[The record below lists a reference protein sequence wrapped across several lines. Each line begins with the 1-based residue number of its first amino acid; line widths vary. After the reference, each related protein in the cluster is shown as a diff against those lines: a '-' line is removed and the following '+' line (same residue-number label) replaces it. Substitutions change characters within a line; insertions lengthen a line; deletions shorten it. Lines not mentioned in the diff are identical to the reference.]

1 MADQALTV
9 GLPYGLTPQPGSGMG
24 GIDLGRYSAALD
36 AAAPRPQA
44 PAFQPFIPAATV
56 AYSPSTN
63 RLFVNGT
70 TFDADND
77 TAVVESLKNMRPDG
91 GRTPLPDGDW
101 RPVSVSGYLSH
112 AKSIADPTT
121 WQLMKKNFGIGVDN
135 LQLLGGYGL
144 QFLGMEKVGRNVV
157 EQQIQDLSRNQVYQ
171 REFTGIGDKKD
182 YGMGVTSGDR
192 GLFDWFAANLAQQ
205 GPNLIESIVTGA
217 VGFLAG
223 GAAGGGPNPVTAT
236 GGAIMALTGKETFK
250 KGVMLAAQKHLRGE
264 ALDAAET
271 KLLKE
276 AAGITAAAAIKNP
289 SASRALIPYDAVLAA
304 QAKNQA
310 ERLAIQQEAAALR
323 QAAENTLSQYYR
335 RAGQIGGAT
344 LATTGQNIATGISD
358 IYGETLESG
367 DGEGDRLM
375 AVALGIPYGL
385 AESAAEFLAAS
396 RIFGV
401 GGTPQWMAR
410 GALGD
415 IKTLGGKSLEVGR
428 RLATGTAVG
437 GLAEGATEAFQESLG
452 IYANKDVNIDSPE
465 GRRRLL
471 NAFAAGFG
479 VGGPIGGLSNLRD
492 NKLAVNLLDSGKDP
506 SPPTTGGAVVPTSP
520 PPTPP
525 AAPMQGGAFTREFPA
540 LPPPPPPMLGG
551 PVSPVSPVGGPTMMV
566 TPQGV
571 AYPDQMLRQQGNVP
585 PGATQG
591 SQGVLDVF
599 GGSISAQ
606 ELASRM
612 GGQVRY
618 QSVKDLQIGL
628 LNEDPEAIAYARQLG
643 IIPNAQPLGSP
654 TSDPRQGALQF
665 APPAPQAPFNNQ
677 MAGQLQQLQ
686 DQQARQA
693 AFQQAEAAAAA
704 QREAEIARLAQAA
717 QNQRQLDLAF
727 PQESTPQTPSLPM
740 TAPRERTPQQLPLF
754 RPRDLPRPS
763 RAEGLRRGVGTQLPE
778 PVAPVT
784 PVTPADLRRMG
795 QMALFTQKG
804 EPTVAALKSAGTRQQ
819 VVPTT
824 QQGTTQIPPTGAP
837 VTANTIAAAR
847 AAQNMRGLKR
857 GKKQEVKPAEG
868 SFDFLIANIKRPN
881 GAIGTQGVT
890 ESQVFDILTN
900 VAGMKNIDE
909 YMTMREMV
917 DAFKADPEAQQ
928 RLRDFTAQNPIVVTA
943 LPDGSFYINDGHHR
957 AFLLDQIGDTTVR
970 TVYKGEETNAVQE
983 RKPTPL
989 DARKRTRDGEKVGEG
1004 DTGQPK
1010 TAGKGQALKAKKQE
1024 DKQEAVRKDVVKAG
1038 KEQEIVPAPKAAT
1051 LKKGKVEKKAEPKKA
1066 EPEPV
1071 TAEEQWE
1078 DKKPDNAPTFD
1089 KLNPVHQQSW
1099 RNLVTRGKATM
1110 AEANLLTESYIDE
1123 QKEEGLLKGE
1133 ITPLSVVN
1141 DEINNVEE
1149 ATTIR
1154 GKADALTTVVR
1165 YAYFSP
1171 EETNL
1176 AEAVARARDYLSSKN
1191 WSSTE
1196 RALIK
1201 QIVLNEV
1208 NTLQTIEA
1216 VYTRGEN
1223 KGMEKPWFKFAQ
1235 ENELLPQIK
1244 TRLTG
1249 ISVNDAQLYL
1259 DGGQLRPDNF
1269 PKDTLKKLKRGGT
1282 EAKDNG
1288 ANDFTKRNP
1297 ATKLFDEIQRLNSNR
1312 MAYTT
1317 KQQQDAINALKK
1329 LYADVQAAELED
1341 WETPG
1346 GNPISAYFD
1355 DGTPKTRVV
1364 NGKLRVYVR
1373 EVSDTEVR
1381 NFEAED
1387 RGEVDPDVKISEEG
1401 QAKGEYRSP
1410 FSLDDWNAYGTNNR
1424 DDTGR
1429 FERDDGTP
1437 ITNPVPM
1444 GKIKML
1450 VANFLSR
1457 LAVKPRTFIYKN
1469 QADLKARNPELYARA
1484 AAARTQGDFDN
1495 VSAVAYSFGGD
1506 TVIVFA
1512 DRVATEQ
1519 QLNFVLAHEAIGHNG
1534 LRSLIGEKQFN
1545 ALMEQIYKFSP
1556 AIQSYVDAAMSVT
1569 DQSKAEATE
1578 EYLADF
1584 AAQLDSSLLA
1594 RIWNSIKGALN
1605 KLGIKFG
1612 DETARFFVNQAR
1624 AYTRNG
1630 QTSQFFDAKDVAQR
1644 MVSMVH
1650 GQDIDG
1656 SGRFA
1661 MAGDLRRDNLMAGL
1675 MMDDA
1680 AGIPMSINEAVQ
1692 RFIDK
1697 TGKFSFAADKF
1708 VTQFFSLTNFRAR
1721 ENAGLSAIND
1731 LLNSG
1736 KDLAMNI
1743 KVTEKERLG
1752 VLLNRAVKLGI
1763 GEVGGITTEELDQ
1776 VNKLLYGGL
1785 RYKVATVGDVRKLGK
1800 TPLFYVDDK
1809 GQLALTV
1816 NENGQTEVDR
1826 LFELGKLTFAEAK
1839 NGYSYDV
1846 EYLNDKG
1853 EVVKE
1858 KVNVP
1863 GIKDLTED
1871 SKVWKGYLRARESV
1885 KEVEVK
1891 LLWARYS
1898 SFLQDQDL
1906 AFREIADI
1914 TKPNAEGKYAL
1925 TAAERQAFQRI
1936 YRRYKEFYTADKT
1949 YDENGDPMLNSASIE
1964 KANDFIVAVNKAI
1977 ILGEQMDYDRF
1988 ASFFDDKTVAD
1999 DAIAF
2004 AKDFKQRLVFPEGD
2018 EQAKFTIQ
2026 NRLKDIITFEV
2037 ANDDADLFTKKS
2049 LATGYTPINRKGDHQ
2064 VRVVV
2069 TNAAGRVVN
2078 LKQDYKNMLVYSQ
2091 FEGKDEAV
2099 AFARTLNQD
2108 LFGDRT
2114 YKAEVYDEASGRY
2127 TIQEVKLTAM
2137 PGAALNSIAAP
2148 LELNLNEFVRGLR
2161 QFGITLNPVKMEN
2174 VVVALTKQ
2182 NARARNRL
2190 KREFTPGAS
2199 SDGVQAIMQHVEAR
2213 ASTIAKVI
2221 IRPRLSEIMN
2231 RNLRSSNELWN
2242 GSKSVLETK
2251 RRHWEAMEKNPTAT
2265 REEKHYAKVDYYRYA
2280 FMYNKT
2286 NEGGTYEKA
2295 NQYYNEA
2302 AQLLAFLNNNRNVDE
2317 SDFGSGEVASSVRA
2331 YTSVFQLGLS
2341 IATGALNYVGAVTNG
2356 IPYLATYNSKT
2367 AFGGGFGFAKSMAA
2381 FGIAL
2386 NQVGLRKST
2395 MTSLGN
2401 IGQDTPGF
2409 ETAEFYDAVAKDPKL
2424 QAKYGLRSHEAKF
2437 IADEI
2442 REGVMIPA
2450 QSNAL
2455 TATARGRVTS
2465 GAGQKLLDGMMWT
2478 FNSTEQAVRRG
2489 LGLAAYRLA
2498 YDRAIAAGRSP
2509 AEATTDARAFAVETL
2524 KFTLG
2529 EYSVMNRPSAWR
2541 TGLQSFL
2548 YMYKVYPTTTIQLL
2562 NRLDRP
2568 GKVAML
2574 VSLWLF
2580 GGLLAFPFAE
2590 DAEDLLDTLAQK
2602 LGITGS
2608 VRYEVAKYLDQIA
2621 PGISPYVMRGVL
2633 NSFIPADIASRVSVG
2648 NFVPGTGL
2656 LLAGSN
2662 AAKELEEI
2670 GGPSLSMLWGVAST
2684 IPNAIRAPFSEKI
2697 SMVDVLRENP
2707 ITMGRALGDMLAY
2720 DSAGAIIDRRG
2731 YVVSKDLTA
2740 GTYLTRALGFYPVAA
2755 AQQYEFIRT
2764 ARRMTDYQREISAG
2778 YQQAW
2783 IKARMSGDSDQVRD
2797 INAAV
2802 ADWNRAAYG
2811 TPLYIANFQENAAK
2825 AYAEAIRPATQRYLR
2840 TAPKASRTDLR
2851 SAAEIL
2857 SY

>member
-1 MADQALTV
+1 
-9 GLPYGLTPQPGSGMG
+9 
-24 GIDLGRYSAALD
+24 
-36 AAAPRPQA
+36 
-44 PAFQPFIPAATV
+44 
-56 AYSPSTN
+56 
-63 RLFVNGT
+63 
-70 TFDADND
+70 
-77 TAVVESLKNMRPDG
+77 
-91 GRTPLPDGDW
+91 
-101 RPVSVSGYLSH
+101 
-112 AKSIADPTT
+112 
-121 WQLMKKNFGIGVDN
+121 
-135 LQLLGGYGL
+135 
-144 QFLGMEKVGRNVV
+144 
-157 EQQIQDLSRNQVYQ
+157 
-171 REFTGIGDKKD
+171 
-182 YGMGVTSGDR
+182 
-192 GLFDWFAANLAQQ
+192 
-205 GPNLIESIVTGA
+205 
-217 VGFLAG
+217 
-223 GAAGGGPNPVTAT
+223 
-236 GGAIMALTGKETFK
+236 
-250 KGVMLAAQKHLRGE
+250 
-264 ALDAAET
+264 
-271 KLLKE
+271 
-276 AAGITAAAAIKNP
+276 
-289 SASRALIPYDAVLAA
+289 
-304 QAKNQA
+304 
-310 ERLAIQQEAAALR
+310 
-323 QAAENTLSQYYR
+323 
-335 RAGQIGGAT
+335 
-344 LATTGQNIATGISD
+344 
-358 IYGETLESG
+358 
-367 DGEGDRLM
+367 
-375 AVALGIPYGL
+375 
-385 AESAAEFLAAS
+385 
-396 RIFGV
+396 
-401 GGTPQWMAR
+401 
-410 GALGD
+410 
-415 IKTLGGKSLEVGR
+415 
-428 RLATGTAVG
+428 
-437 GLAEGATEAFQESLG
+437 
-452 IYANKDVNIDSPE
+452 
-465 GRRRLL
+465 
-471 NAFAAGFG
+471 
-479 VGGPIGGLSNLRD
+479 
-492 NKLAVNLLDSGKDP
+492 
-506 SPPTTGGAVVPTSP
+506 
-520 PPTPP
+520 
-525 AAPMQGGAFTREFPA
+525 
-540 LPPPPPPMLGG
+540 
-551 PVSPVSPVGGPTMMV
+551 
-566 TPQGV
+566 
-571 AYPDQMLRQQGNVP
+571 
-585 PGATQG
+585 
-591 SQGVLDVF
+591 
-599 GGSISAQ
+599 
-606 ELASRM
+606 
-612 GGQVRY
+612 
-618 QSVKDLQIGL
+618 
-628 LNEDPEAIAYARQLG
+628 
-643 IIPNAQPLGSP
+643 
-654 TSDPRQGALQF
+654 
-665 APPAPQAPFNNQ
+665 
-677 MAGQLQQLQ
+677 
-686 DQQARQA
+686 
-693 AFQQAEAAAAA
+693 
-704 QREAEIARLAQAA
+704 
-717 QNQRQLDLAF
+717 
-727 PQESTPQTPSLPM
+727 
-740 TAPRERTPQQLPLF
+740 
-754 RPRDLPRPS
+754 
-763 RAEGLRRGVGTQLPE
+763 
-778 PVAPVT
+778 
-784 PVTPADLRRMG
+784 
-795 QMALFTQKG
+795 
-804 EPTVAALKSAGTRQQ
+804 
-819 VVPTT
+819 
-824 QQGTTQIPPTGAP
+824 
-837 VTANTIAAAR
+837 
-847 AAQNMRGLKR
+847 
-857 GKKQEVKPAEG
+857 
-868 SFDFLIANIKRPN
+868 
-881 GAIGTQGVT
+881 
-890 ESQVFDILTN
+890 
-900 VAGMKNIDE
+900 
-909 YMTMREMV
+909 
-917 DAFKADPEAQQ
+917 
-928 RLRDFTAQNPIVVTA
+928 
-943 LPDGSFYINDGHHR
+943 
-957 AFLLDQIGDTTVR
+957 
-970 TVYKGEETNAVQE
+970 
-983 RKPTPL
+983 
-989 DARKRTRDGEKVGEG
+989 
-1004 DTGQPK
+1004 
-1010 TAGKGQALKAKKQE
+1010 
-1024 DKQEAVRKDVVKAG
+1024 
-1038 KEQEIVPAPKAAT
+1038 
-1051 LKKGKVEKKAEPKKA
+1051 
-1066 EPEPV
+1066 
-1071 TAEEQWE
+1071 
-1078 DKKPDNAPTFD
+1078 
-1089 KLNPVHQQSW
+1089 
-1099 RNLVTRGKATM
+1099 
-1110 AEANLLTESYIDE
+1110 
-1123 QKEEGLLKGE
+1123 
-1133 ITPLSVVN
+1133 
-1141 DEINNVEE
+1141 
-1149 ATTIR
+1149 
-1154 GKADALTTVVR
+1154 
-1165 YAYFSP
+1165 
-1171 EETNL
+1171 
-1176 AEAVARARDYLSSKN
+1176 
-1191 WSSTE
+1191 
-1196 RALIK
+1196 
-1201 QIVLNEV
+1201 
-1208 NTLQTIEA
+1208 
-1216 VYTRGEN
+1216 
-1223 KGMEKPWFKFAQ
+1223 
-1235 ENELLPQIK
+1235 
-1244 TRLTG
+1244 
-1249 ISVNDAQLYL
+1249 
-1259 DGGQLRPDNF
+1259 
-1269 PKDTLKKLKRGGT
+1269 
-1282 EAKDNG
+1282 
-1288 ANDFTKRNP
+1288 
-1297 ATKLFDEIQRLNSNR
+1297 

-1469 QADLKARNPELYARA
+1469 QADLKARNPELYTRA

-1644 MVSMVH
+1644 MVGMVH

-2242 GSKSVLETK
+2242 GSKSILETK

-2265 REEKHYAKVDYYRYA
+2265 R
-2280 FMYNKT
+2280 
-2286 NEGGTYEKA
+2286 EGGTYEKA

-2386 NQVGLRKST
+2386 NQVGLRKSA

-2684 IPNAIRAPFSEKI
+2684 IPNAIKAPFSEKV
-2697 SMVDVLRENP
+2697 SMIDVLRENP

-2825 AYAEAIRPATQRYLR
+2825 AYAEAIRPATLRYLR

>member
-1 MADQALTV
+1 MAEQALTV
-9 GLPYGLTPQPGSGMG
+9 GLPYGLTPQPGGGTG
-24 GIDLGRYSAALD
+24 GIDLNRYSAALD

-44 PAFQPFIPAATV
+44 PAFQPFIPTASV

-63 RLFVNGT
+63 RLFVNGM

-77 TAVVESLKNMRPDG
+77 TAVVESLKNMQPG
-91 GRTPLPDGDW
+91 GARTPIPEGDW
-101 RPVSVSGYLSH
+101 RPVSLQGYLSH

-144 QFLGMEKVGRNVV
+144 QFLGMEKVGKSVV

-171 REFTGIGDKKD
+171 REFAEIGNKKD

-205 GPNLIESIVTGA
+205 GPNLIESVVTAA
-217 VGFLAG
+217 VGGLAG
-223 GAAGGGPNPVTAT
+223 GAAGGGPNPITAV
-236 GGAIMALTGKETFK
+236 GGAILAMTEKETFK
-250 KGVMLAAQKHLRGE
+250 KAVMLAAQKHLRGE

-289 SASRALIPYDAVLAA
+289 SASRALIPYDAVVAA
-304 QAKNQA
+304 QAKSQA
-310 ERLAIQQEAAALR
+310 ERIAIQQEAAALR
-323 QAAENTLSQYYR
+323 TAAQNTLSQYYK
-335 RAGQIGGAT
+335 RAGQVGGAT
-344 LATTGQNIATGISD
+344 IATTGQNIGTGISD

-367 DGEGDRLM
+367 DGEGNRLL

-385 AESAAEFLAAS
+385 AESSAEFLAAS
-396 RIFGV
+396 RIFGL

-410 GALGD
+410 GKLGD
-415 IKTLGGKSLEVGR
+415 IKTLGGKTLEVGR
-428 RLATGTAVG
+428 RLATGTVVG
-437 GLAEGATEAFQESLG
+437 GTAEGATEAFQEALG
-452 IYANKDVNIDSPE
+452 IYANPDVDINSPE
-465 GRRRLL
+465 GRRRVL
-471 NAFAAGFG
+471 NSFAAGFG

-506 SPPTTGGAVVPTSP
+506 NPNSGSTALAPVNPPSAPTSP
-520 PPTPP
+520 
-525 AAPMQGGAFTREFPA
+525 AAPAQGGTFTREFPG

-551 PVSPVSPVGGPTMMV
+551 PVSPVSPVGGPVMMV
-566 TPQGV
+566 TPEGV
-571 AYPDQMLRQQGNVP
+571 AYPDQMLKQTGNVP
-585 PGATQG
+585 PGAPGT
-591 SQGVLDVF
+591 QGVLDVF

-606 ELASRM
+606 ELAARM
-612 GGQVRY
+612 QPNVGPTALPYTPQQV
-618 QSVKDLQIGL
+618 
-628 LNEDPEAIAYARQLG
+628 
-643 IIPNAQPLGSP
+643 
-654 TSDPRQGALQF
+654 SDPRQGALQF

-677 MAGQLQQLQ
+677 MAAQLQQLQ
-686 DQQARQA
+686 DQQARNA
-693 AFQQAEAAAAA
+693 AFQQAETAAAA
-704 QREAEIARLAQAA
+704 QRQAELDKLGQAA

-727 PQESTPQTPSLPM
+727 PQEGTPQTSSLPM
-740 TAPRERTPQQLPLF
+740 TAPRERTPQQLSLF
-754 RPRDLPRPS
+754 KRKELPVPS
-763 RAEGLRRGVGTQLPE
+763 RAEGLRRGVGTQIQP
-778 PVAPVT
+778 PAAPVT
-784 PVTPADLRRMG
+784 PVTPADLRRAG

-804 EPTVAALKSAGTRQQ
+804 EPTVAALKSVAKPQQ
-819 VVPTT
+819 VVPTAQTGAT
-824 QQGTTQIPPTGAP
+824 QAPPTGAP
-837 VTANTIAAAR
+837 VTANTIVAAR
-847 AAQNMRGLKR
+847 TAQNLKR
-857 GKKQEVKPAEG
+857 GSGTV
-868 SFDFLIANIKRPN
+868 SF
-881 GAIGTQGVT
+881 
-890 ESQVFDILTN
+890 E
-900 VAGMKNIDE
+900 
-909 YMTMREMV
+909 
-917 DAFKADPEAQQ
+917 
-928 RLRDFTAQNPIVVTA
+928 
-943 LPDGSFYINDGHHR
+943 DGSTYTGQLKDGAPHGKGTMVYADGSR
-957 AFLLDQIGDTTVR
+957 YVGGWKNGVVDGQGRFEDADGTVMEGKF
-970 TVYKGEETNAVQE
+970 VKGEFQGEVQNAVQE
-983 RKPTPL
+983 RKSTPL
-989 DARKRTRDGEKVGEG
+989 DARKRSRNGEKMGEG

-1010 TAGKGQALKAKKQE
+1010 AAGKGQALKTKKQE
-1024 DKQEAVRKDVVKAG
+1024 DKQETVRKAVIKA
-1038 KEQEIVPAPKAAT
+1038 EQQRETVPTAPKAAT
-1051 LKKGKVEKKAEPKKA
+1051 LKKGKVEKKTEPKKA

-1071 TAEEQWE
+1071 TVEEQWE
-1078 DKKPDNAPTFD
+1078 DKKPENAPTFD
-1089 KLNPVHQQSW
+1089 KLNPTHQQVW
-1099 RNLVTRGKATM
+1099 RNLVARGKATM
-1110 AEANLLTESYIDE
+1110 DEANLLTESYIDE

-1149 ATTIR
+1149 ATTLR

-1176 AEAVARARDYLSSKN
+1176 ADAVARARDYLTSKN

-1235 ENELLPQIK
+1235 ENELLSQIK

-1297 ATKLFDEIQRLNSNR
+1297 ASKLFDEIQRLNSNR

-1317 KQQQDAINALKK
+1317 KQQQDAINKLKA
-1329 LYADVQAAELED
+1329 LYADVQAADLED

-1355 DGTPKTRVV
+1355 GGTPKTRVV
-1364 NGKLRVYVR
+1364 NQKLRVYIR

-1401 QAKGEYRSP
+1401 QAKGEYRAP
-1410 FSLDDWNAYGTNNR
+1410 FSLDDWNSYGTNNR

-1437 ITNPVPM
+1437 ITDPVPM

-1469 QADLKARNPELYARA
+1469 QADLKARNPELYSRA

-1512 DRVATEQ
+1512 DRVATER

-1545 ALMEQIYKFSP
+1545 TLMEQIYKFSP
-1556 AIQSYVDAAMSVT
+1556 AVQSYVDAAMSVT

-1612 DETARFFVNQAR
+1612 DEMARFFVSQAR

-1630 QTSQFFDAKDVAQR
+1630 QTSQFFNAKDVAQR
-1644 MVSMVH
+1644 MVGMVH
-1650 GQDIDG
+1650 NQDIDG

-1675 MMDDA
+1675 MMDEA
-1680 AGIPMSINEAVQ
+1680 SGIPMSINEAVQ

-1697 TGKFSFAADKF
+1697 AGKFSFTADKF
-1708 VTQFFSLTNFRAR
+1708 VAQFFSLTNFRAR

-1763 GEVGGITTEELDQ
+1763 SEVGGITTAELDQ

-1785 RYKVATVGDVRKLGK
+1785 RYKVATVGGIRKLGK

-1816 NENGQTEVDR
+1816 NENGQTEADR
-1826 LFELGKLTFAEAK
+1826 LFEMGKLTFAEAK
-1839 NGYSYDV
+1839 NGFSYEV
-1846 EYLNDKG
+1846 EYLDDKG

-1863 GIKDLTED
+1863 GITNLTED

-1964 KANDFIVAVNKAI
+1964 KANAFIEAVNKAI
-1977 ILGEQMDYDRF
+1977 LGKDTDRN
-1988 ASFFDDKTVAD
+1988 AAVANFFEDKQTADDTVAF
-1999 DAIAF
+1999 IQE
-2004 AKDFKQRLVFPEGD
+2004 FKQRLVLPEGD

-2091 FEGKDEAV
+2091 FENKDEAV
-2099 AFARTLNQD
+2099 AFARSLNQD

-2137 PGAALNSIAAP
+2137 PGAALNAIAAP

-2199 SDGVQAIMQHVEAR
+2199 SDGVQAIMQHVESR

-2251 RRHWEAMEKNPTAT
+2251 RKHWEAMEKNPTAT
-2265 REEKHYAKVDYYRYA
+2265 REEKHYAKADYYRYA

-2302 AQLLAFLNNNRNVDE
+2302 AQLLSFLNNNRNVEE

-2331 YTSVFQLGLS
+2331 YTSVFQLGIS
-2341 IATGALNYVGAVTNG
+2341 VATGALNYIGAVTNG
-2356 IPYLATYNSKT
+2356 IPYLATYNKNT

-2386 NQVGLRKST
+2386 NQVGLRKSA

-2409 ETAEFYDAVAKDPKL
+2409 ETAEFYDAVAKDAKL
-2424 QAKYGLRSHEAKF
+2424 QAKYGLKAHEAKF

-2465 GAGQKLLDGMMWT
+2465 GAGQKLVDGMMWT
-2478 FNSTEQAVRRG
+2478 FNATEQAVRRG

-2574 VSLWLF
+2574 ASLWLF

-2590 DAEDLLDTLAQK
+2590 DAEDLLDTIAQK
-2602 LGITGS
+2602 LGFTGS
-2608 VRYEVAKYLDQIA
+2608 VRYEVAKYLDHIA

-2633 NSFIPADIASRVSVG
+2633 NSFVPADVASRVSTG
-2648 NFVPGTGL
+2648 NFIPGTGL

-2684 IPNAIRAPFSEKI
+2684 IPNAVKAPFDPKV
-2697 SMVDVLRENP
+2697 SMVDVLRESP
-2707 ITMGRALGDMLAY
+2707 VTMGRALGDMLAY
-2720 DSAGAIIDRRG
+2720 DNAGAIIDRRG

-2755 AQQYEFIRT
+2755 SQQYEFIRT

-2783 IKARMSGDSDQVRD
+2783 IKARMSGDAEQVRD

-2802 ADWNRAAYG
+2802 MDWNKAAYG
-2811 TPLYIANFQENAAK
+2811 TPLYISNFQENAAK
-2825 AYAEAIRPATQRYLR
+2825 AYQEAIRPATQRYLR
-2840 TAPKASRTDLR
+2840 TAPKASRTDLK
-2851 SAAEIL
+2851 AASEIL
-2857 SY
+2857 AY